1 MSDANPENLPA
12 VHESEGGVLY
22 RWRWWLLAAAVLVV
36 AGGLALSVAAVT
48 VGLPSIPA
56 WLPVL
61 VLAFLVG
68 QGAATLVA
76 VPLAIY
82 RARAPEQ
89 HGIVYFDPRH
99 HPPKFGLKWLDPGE
113 FEELEML
120 WGDAVSLG
128 TSPPLH
134 LVLMFDRDAL
144 EAIGTTRSVM
154 SPHEME
160 NMLFYTSQIWEEQE
174 EELVKLGELERT
186 FRAQVRRMA
195 ESLVAESDATY
206 DELTLPNGQGISQ
219 MLDSLGDERPDEADA
234 FQEEDGAADGD
245 GAGDELEKEVIEKA
259 NDLARDDGG
268 DTDG

>member
-1 MSDANPENLPA
+1 MSNENPENLPA
-12 VHESEGGVLY
+12 VHDSEGGVLY
-22 RWRWWLLAAAVLVV
+22 RWRWWLLAVAMLGVLALGGLIVV
-36 AGGLALSVAAVT
+36 AAT

-56 WLPVL
+56 WLPVML
-61 VLAFLVG
+61 LSFFVS
-68 QGAATLVA
+68 QGVATLIA
-76 VPLAIY
+76 VPVAIW
-82 RARAPEQ
+82 RSRAPEQ

-120 WGDAVSLG
+120 WGDSVSLG

-134 LVLMFDRDAL
+134 LVLMFDREAL

-154 SPHEME
+154 SPHEMD
-160 NMLFYTSQIWEEQE
+160 NMLFYVSQIWEEQE

-219 MLDSLGDERPDEADA
+219 MLDSLGAERPDEADA
-234 FQEEDGAADGD
+234 FQEEDGVDDGD
-245 GAGDELEKEVIEKA
+245 GESLEDDVIENA
-259 NDLARDDGG
+259 SDLARDDDG
-268 DTDG
+268 DTDE